1 MHGVVSRT
9 VYYYSWSVLYTASMR
24 SLSVI
29 NCTSLYII
37 LVVVKAI
44 IIIISMYLTLVGSLN
59 LTVAIIDHQFTRSFI
74 TGLTKVRIRSVKYSS
89 RKLYY
94 IIMCKANFLL
104 YMVFVV
110 WAGLH

>member
-1 MHGVVSRT
+1 MYV
-9 VYYYSWSVLYTASMR
+9 
-24 SLSVI
+24 
-29 NCTSLYII
+29 II
-37 LVVVKAI
+37 LAGVKGI
-44 IIIISMYLTLVGSLN
+44 IIIISMYLTVVGFRFFN